1 MFNGLPV
8 VRNDGVV
15 ETVLTE
21 LTRPHFYQL
30 DSQEQQEICH
40 GIEQGTVLVVPC
52 HRQQGFD
59 FDTVFQ
65 TPPLVITVVVDD
77 VEFLSKRFNH
87 IHLNIRDKNILNPML
102 EQIRQ
107 TAPAKILDRVI
118 QKDYEIWARNNQK
131 STDIKF
137 HLAWLDEPN
146 KVKTFCQEYS
156 LNYSDQWVT
165 DIVNDMNFYRTSDV
179 VQ

>member
-15 ETVLTE
+15 ESVVTE

-30 DSQEQQEICH
+30 DAQQQTEICH
-40 GIEQGTVLVVPC
+40 AIEQGTIRVVPC

-59 FDTVFQ
+59 FSQVFQ
-65 TPPLVITVVVDD
+65 TQPWIITVVVDD
-77 VEFLSKRFNH
+77 VDFLSNRFNQ
-87 IHLNIRDKNILNPML
+87 IHLKFRDKIILNPVL

-107 TAPAKILDRVI
+107 QATPDQLHKII
-118 QKDYEIWARNNQK
+118 KKDYEIWARSNHK
-131 STDIKF
+131 STDIEF
-137 HLAWLDEPN
+137 HLSWLDCPEQ
-146 KVKTFCQEYS
+146 VKDFCTQHQ

-165 DIVNDMNFYRTSDV
+165 DIVNDMNFYRTSHAV
-179 VQ
+179 